1 MSECTATLPAEL
13 IDYTI
18 DFLHDDSQSL
28 KACALTCKAWLASS
42 RFHLFG
48 TVTLATEKDLGIFV
62 TFGSNAGS
70 SQVLPYIRTLSIS
83 KTSIFEACL
92 FLASGAHSVEHTPWE
107 TTVPQRFPSN
117 KLPSLRTL
125 HLKGFQSFWQPN
137 SFSLSSFAKVFP
149 TISCVKLENCSVS
162 SLDDLAK
169 LLGELKDVESLCLDG
184 VSFGRSSATLAMLT
198 RSWEASTAS
207 MFEDHTMLIATP
219 PRSPSPVL
227 NSIHSAYFPSVNISL
242 KRLRIDNSSKP
253 ITDILYWL
261 ASTSSVDSLKS
272 LAFTRVSTKGT
283 YLDDVN
289 EFLRSLGDG
298 LEELTLGVEEES
310 ELNLSGESFCPNCLC
325 VSDDTYEIHFNQNF
339 RFR

>member
-48 TVTLATEKDLGIFV
+48 TITLATEKDLGRFV

-198 RSWEASTAS
+198 RSWEASTA
-207 MFEDHTMLIATP
+207 I
-219 PRSPSPVL
+219 
-227 NSIHSAYFPSVNISL
+227 NISL

-310 ELNLSGESFCPNCLC
+310 ELNLSELPLSLDANTSLRSLTIVKSKNPSSNCGDYSHPIDVTVL
-325 VSDDTYEIHFNQNF
+325 
-339 RFR
+339 